1 MLILTSWLTE
11 ILATIGLFFDGL
23 VFQLASY
30 SYKLFSLMT
39 QLNFNSLYAIVSPV
53 IDRFQAIIM
62 VLVAYKLVIGLIKLL
77 MNPEGAPAFGKEMI
91 INIFITV
98 ALMLS
103 YNLIFTVMNEVSM
116 LILGTP
122 PGYSFTVLNEL
133 ADVTGGE
140 DIGLIQRFVFGE
152 ETDIG
157 DVGDYIA
164 FQTMSVFIR
173 NTTDNNEV
181 ENAIKEG
188 DGYNFMKLIQSV

>member
-62 VLVAYKLVIGLIKLL
+62 VLVAYKLVMGLINLL

-91 INIFITV
+91 INI
-98 ALMLS
+98 
-103 YNLIFTVMNEVSM
+103 
-116 LILGTP
+116 
-122 PGYSFTVLNEL
+122 
-133 ADVTGGE
+133 
-140 DIGLIQRFVFGE
+140 
-152 ETDIG
+152 
-157 DVGDYIA
+157 
-164 FQTMSVFIR
+164 
-173 NTTDNNEV
+173 
-181 ENAIKEG
+181 
-188 DGYNFMKLIQSV
+188 